1 MVNAINEEPIKYLKS
16 PEFFASFTSNN
27 SLVYLDPVLLNWHEP
42 TKTGFNMFR
51 SFSENQLLIG
61 RAENILGRKVGS
73 FDKNGDFEMDRQIL
87 TPEKPEKMA
96 DYTKVIKSDQ
106 PT

>member
-1 MVNAINEEPIKYLKS
+1 
-16 PEFFASFTSNN
+16 
-27 SLVYLDPVLLNWHEP
+27 
-42 TKTGFNMFR
+42 MFR

-106 PT
+106 PTYTSESWGKFYKFFTSFPFTPLFIPAGISTTCFCAD